1 MAGTVRME
9 QQRQSRG
16 ETERRNPY
24 PRTGRRMSLGNRG
37 RTDKIVP
44 FHRTGRLI
52 FSMQAPVRDEQVKE
66 IADIMEQGIVVL
78 LNLQGCEYAAARR
91 ILDFLAGAAYA
102 GEYEIIKIARN
113 TYMIVPPDVEVCDM
127 GA

>member
-37 RTDKIVP
+37 RPDKIVP

-52 FSMQAPVRDEQVKE
+52 FSMQAPVRDDQVKE
-66 IADIMEQGIVVL
+66 IADIMEQVASAPFDED
-78 LNLQGCEYAAARR
+78 NLARCR
-91 ILDFLAGAAYA
+91 EKAQAL
-102 GEYEIIKIARN
+102 IARFPLYPVN
-113 TYMIVPPDVEVCDM
+113 PMEY
-127 GA
+127 

>member
-1 MAGTVRME
+1 MAGVVRMDR
-9 QQRQSRG
+9 QGQSRR
-16 ETERRNPY
+16 ETERRNTY

-37 RTDKIVP
+37 RSDKIVP
-44 FHRTGRLI
+44 FHRSEHLK
-52 FSMQAPVRDEQVKE
+52 FSMQAPVRDDQVKE

-113 TYMIVPPDVEVCDM
+113 TYMIAPPDVEVCDM